1 MSIPMSF
8 VEDIVGIKCLVL
20 RSVFKELVFVK
31 EKWDLFTK
39 FPIGATIQDSGKR
52 KEVMLI
58 NPFIII
64 CSIFQS
70 NKY

>member
-8 VEDIVGIKCLVL
+8 VENIVGIECLVL
-20 RSVFKELVFVK
+20 RSVFEELVFVK

-52 KEVMLI
+52 KEAIV
-58 NPFIII
+58 
-64 CSIFQS
+64 
-70 NKY
+70 